1 MVTFIICV
9 KHYKNCHSYETTW
22 KLLENTLVSVC
33 NQTDENF
40 NVIVV
45 SNKTLDDFS
54 NHPKI
59 KNVKFI
65 EVDWDPPSSSDS
77 WQINKQVRFQVG
89 ANQIRK
95 DRGTKYILALS
106 QVQRVNNENHY
117 VMFVDADDFIHK
129 KLAEYVN
136 NSDKD
141 FLKIVKGYKLGKWN
155 TFKFMHKFKFNDVCG
170 TCNITKVELLKERIN
185 LDNIKINSAQCD
197 VLQTTS
203 DYYLKNII
211 GAHPISFSYFEDKG
225 YSGGVV
231 PFFGA
236 IYNCTHNEQHSGKGH
251 RKLYK
256 ICTDAMIK
264 DFSIK
269 TFENL

>member
-1 MVTFIICV
+1 MITFIICV
-9 KHYKNCHSYETTW
+9 KHYENCHSYESTW

-33 NQTDENF
+33 NQTDKNF
-40 NVIVV
+40 DVIVV

-65 EVDWDPPSSSDS
+65 EVDWKPPASSDA
-77 WQINKQVRFQVG
+77 WQINSQTSPQSG
-89 ANQIRK
+89 MEQIRK

-106 QVQRVNNENHY
+106 QVQKVNSENHY
-117 VMFVDADDFIHK
+117 AMFVDADDFIHK

-136 NSDKD
+136 NSNKD
-141 FLKIVKGYKLGKWN
+141 FLKTSNGYMLASKNSFEELEH
-155 TFKFMHKFKFNDVCG
+155 FDQICG
-170 TCNITKVELLKERIN
+170 TCNITKVELLKEEIN
-185 LDNIKINSAQCD
+185 FEGITLNSSQQN
-197 VLQTTS
+197 VIQSTNN
-203 DYYLKNII
+203 YYLKMII
-211 GAHPISFSYFEDKG
+211 GSHKWVFGHFKNKG

-236 IYNCTHNEQHSGKGH
+236 IYNCTHNEQHSGKGR

-269 TFENL
+269 TLED